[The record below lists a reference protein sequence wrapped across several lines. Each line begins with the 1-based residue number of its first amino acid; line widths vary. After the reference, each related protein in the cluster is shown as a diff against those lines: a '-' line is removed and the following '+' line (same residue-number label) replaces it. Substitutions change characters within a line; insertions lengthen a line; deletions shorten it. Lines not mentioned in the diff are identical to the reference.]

1 MKLFVYGVYLSK
13 FMVYFF
19 VFCVLCRLYKI
30 QYQIHIVFMFF
41 AYYIIYIL
49 GFRTTLWKFVFSFI
63 FFCFLVKK
71 FVISIVPKEGFII
84 NFHTLDCK
92 GCDCERNYVIISIIT
107 IEISFFLFAT
117 KTILVRC
124 CVMLMLCV
132 LNLGRKIKIN
142 KIITSVFG
150 IILKRIFTIKD
161 IVMWLFLLLMEDCWL
176 LLCE

>member
-19 VFCVLCRLYKI
+19 VLCVLCRLYKI

-41 AYYIIYIL
+41 AYYIIYVL
-49 GFRTTLWKFVFSFI
+49 GFRTTLWKFVFCF
-63 FFCFLVKK
+63 FCFCFLVKK

-107 IEISFFLFAT
+107 IKISFFLFGSKYMLVDAVLCLCCAYL
-117 KTILVRC
+117 ILEE
-124 CVMLMLCV
+124 
-132 LNLGRKIKIN
+132 N
-142 KIITSVFG
+142 KN
-150 IILKRIFTIKD
+150 K
-161 IVMWLFLLLMEDCWL
+161 
-176 LLCE
+176 